1 MVDLTLLRP
10 QPSSRSLRDRTA
22 GLPSPSRTPVPR
34 LGWAVRL
41 RTAVAFAGPAFLV
54 SVGYMDP
61 GNWGTDLAAGSRYG
75 YQLLWVLAAANLVAL
90 FLQHL
95 AARLGIATGRHLADV
110 LGAECSTRARRAYAT
125 VAISAMLVTEAV
137 EFLGVV
143 VGLRLLFGISL
154 WPSIAIGAVVVCGLL
169 ALGNRRSRPLE
180 FAIFALLA
188 VVALAYVTELVLQP
202 PGAAMFGG
210 WMPTPLPPDAFPVA
224 V

>member
-10 QPSSRSLRDRTA
+10 TLRQ
-22 GLPSPSRTPVPR
+22 PR
-34 LGWAVRL
+34 LPLPRLRWVVRL

-110 LGAECSTRARRAYAT
+110 LGTELSTTARRAYAG

-143 VGLRLLFGISL
+143 VGLRLLFGMPL
-154 WPSIAIGAVVVCGLL
+154 WPSVAVGAVVVCGLL

-180 FAIFALLA
+180 MAIFALLG
-188 VVALAYVTELVLQP
+188 VVAIGYLAELFLQP
-202 PGAAMFGG
+202 PDGSMFGG
-210 WMPTPLPPDAFPVA
+210 
-224 V
+224 